1 MGTFEDQVAEAIK
14 ASVRGVAERLRA
26 KEARE
31 EADEREDI
39 AYALS
44 VSSRVALRKGV
55 DALTL
60 SGGDTGQG
68 VRRQA
73 QGPSA
78 GEGEL

>member
-1 MGTFEDQVAEAIK
+1 MGTFEDWVAEAIK

-44 VSSRVALRKGV
+44 VSSKVSLRRGLEALAGS
-55 DALTL
+55 DANA
-60 SGGDTGQG
+60 SN
-68 VRRQA
+68 RRQW
-73 QGPSA
+73 GD
-78 GEGEL
+78 GTGGELE

>member
-1 MGTFEDQVAEAIK
+1 MGTFEDWVAEAIK

-44 VSSRVALRKGV
+44 VQSKVALRKGV
-55 DALTL
+55 EARVLWEDNPSLPPKAWGEDAN
-60 SGGDTGQG
+60 
-68 VRRQA
+68 
-73 QGPSA
+73 
-78 GEGEL
+78 EGEL